1 MNGCLGVHT
10 VPEGGYSRDAA
21 IQSILQIQGK
31 YVTVTNDAALCQMV
45 LDVGAVPLY
54 RVHTQDWNDDDAD
67 GHFDARVWVRKLHS
81 EAPAGSI
88 LYIANEVG
96 TNNPERLNTWTLNA
110 VDEAN
115 KLGRKVVAFNWSY
128 LNPPHRIWDI
138 LAPSARALAAGG
150 HFFGWHE
157 GYDTTYDTLAKAFP
171 EAIGRFRYCQ
181 QRFGGKHLIT
191 EFAAS
196 KTPHD
201 GWKTWLTWQQWAT
214 MLEDAVRD
222 VYAPHGAFVTP
233 YTLFRWRRGFEYYDA
248 PELKAAMRS
257 INERYPVTQPTN
269 PPVPPVQP
277 PTEGGIKGVIASLP
291 QGVAYRNIRV
301 QPVASATDVGDLKP
315 DELIIAYVNAKTADD
330 WCYIERLS
338 DGVKGWL
345 LWSGVV
351 FAPELLPPAEKT
363 YALSQSERDV
373 LLDYLTRSIAD
384 LTAAKA
390 LVEGLTPS
398 NSGGL

>member
-21 IQSILQIQGK
+21 VQSIREIGGK

-45 LDVGAVPLY
+45 LDVGGVPLY

-67 GHFDARVWVRKLHS
+67 GHFDARVYVRKLHS
-81 EAPAGSI
+81 EAPAGSV

-96 TNNPERLNTWTLNA
+96 INNPERLNAWTLEA

-115 KLGRKVVAFNWSY
+115 QLGRKVVAFNWSY
-128 LNPPHRIWDI
+128 LNPPHSIWDI
-138 LAPSARALAAGG
+138 LAPSARALVSGG

-157 GYDTTYDTLAKAFP
+157 GFDTTYDTLAKAYP

-181 QRFGGKHLIT
+181 QRFGGKHIIT

-201 GWKTWLTWQQWAT
+201 GWKTWLTWEQWAA
-214 MLEDAVRD
+214 MLEAAVRD
-222 VYAPHGAFVTP
+222 VYAPNGAFVTP

-248 PELKAAMRS
+248 PELKAAMNRMNRS
-257 INERYPVTQPTN
+257 YPVTQPTA
-269 PPVPPVQP
+269 PIVSP
-277 PTEGGIKGVIASLP
+277 PTSGGIKGIVASFP
-291 QGVAYRNIRV
+291 QGVAYRNIRT
-301 QPVASATDVGDLKP
+301 QPASNATDIGDLKP
-315 DELIIAYVNAKTADD
+315 NEDIIAYVNARVND
-330 WCYIERLS
+330 WCYIERLA
-338 DGVKGWL
+338 DGVKGWS
-345 LWSGVV
+345 LWTGVV

-363 YALSQSERDV
+363 YTMTESERLV
-373 LLDYLTRSIAD
+373 LLDQLTRSIAD

-390 LVEGLTPS
+390 LVEGLP
-398 NSGGL
+398 SGGL